1 MVAGPRAIAPLL
13 WEELAR
19 VTGGEPLGWSWAM
32 GADRAIAG
40 VTTDSRQVRPGEAF
54 VALRGET
61 FDGHGFVAA
70 AMERGAAIALVETP
84 ILDGAGQPPF
94 PQVVVGDT
102 LGAYQA
108 LGRAWRSRFDI
119 PIVAITGSVGK
130 TSTKECI
137 AAVLGT
143 AGTVH
148 KTYGNFNNEIGVPKT
163 LLQLDG
169 SHDFAVVE
177 MAMRGRGQIAE
188 LARTAVP
195 TVGVIT
201 NVGTAHIGLLGSEQ
215 AIAEAKCEL
224 LAELPDGAIAVL
236 NGDDA
241 RLMATAARVWSGK
254 TVTYG
259 LEGGDLRGDLTGDGA
274 IVVAGQRFP
283 LPLPGRHN
291 ALNFLAALAVAQVVG
306 VPWAP
311 LQGGLAVVLPDG
323 RSRRLV
329 LAADI
334 ELLDETYNAGLESM
348 LAALGLLAETPGTR
362 RLAVLGTMKEL
373 GDRAAE
379 FHRRVGERVREL
391 ALDGLLVMADE
402 PVAREIATGAA
413 GIPCECFDDREALTA
428 RIKAMLRP
436 GDRWLFKA
444 SHSVALDRVVQA
456 IEAAQ

>member
-1 MVAGPRAIAPLL
+1 MVAGVRAIAPLR
-13 WEELAR
+13 WGELAR
-19 VTGGEPLGWSWAM
+19 VTGGYPLGWSLVRE
-32 GADRAIAG
+32 GDRAIAG
-40 VTTDSRQVRPGEAF
+40 ITTDSRQVRAGEAF
-54 VALRGET
+54 VALRGEN
-61 FDGHGFVAA
+61 FDGHGFVATA
-70 AMERGAAIALVETP
+70 RDRGAAITLVERP
-84 ILDGAGQPPF
+84 MLDDQDKPLL
-94 PQVVVGDT
+94 PQVVVGNGLT
-102 LGAYQA
+102 AYQA
-108 LGRAWRSRFDI
+108 LGRAWRSRFEI

-130 TSTKECI
+130 TSTKECL

-143 AGTVH
+143 AGAVH

-188 LARTAVP
+188 LARMAVP

-224 LAELPDGAIAVL
+224 LAELPPGAIAVL
-236 NGDDA
+236 NGDDE
-241 RLMATAARVWSGK
+241 RLMATAAQVWSGE

-259 LEGGDLRGDLTGDGA
+259 LRGGDLRGDLTGDGA
-274 IVVAGQRFP
+274 IVVAGERFP
-283 LPLPGRHN
+283 LPLAGRHH
-291 ALNFLAALAVAQVVG
+291 ALNFLAALAVARVVG
-306 VPWAP
+306 VPWEP
-311 LQGGLAVVLPDG
+311 LKGGLAIALPEG
-323 RSRRLV
+323 RARRLT
-329 LAADI
+329 LAEDI
-334 ELLDETYNAGLESM
+334 EILDETYNAGLESM
-348 LAALGLLAETPGTR
+348 LAALDLLAETRGTR

-379 FHRRVGERVREL
+379 FHHRVGQRAREL

-402 PVAREIATGAA
+402 PVAREMATGAA

-456 IEAAQ
+456 IAAVE